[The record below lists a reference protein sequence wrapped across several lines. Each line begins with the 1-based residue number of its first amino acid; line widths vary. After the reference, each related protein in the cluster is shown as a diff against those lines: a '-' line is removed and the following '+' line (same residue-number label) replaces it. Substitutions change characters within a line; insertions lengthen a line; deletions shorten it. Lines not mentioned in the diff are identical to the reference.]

1 MILITGGAR
10 SGKSSFAEEL
20 VDNRCHSALYIA
32 TSVVTDDEMAARVAR
47 HKADR
52 PQHWRTWEGFK
63 NIAHA
68 IRYERKP
75 GEGVMLECITTL
87 IANLLYDAS
96 GGA

>member
-63 NIAHA
+63 NIARA

-75 GEGVMLECITTL
+75 GEGVMLEC
-87 IANLLYDAS
+87 
-96 GGA
+96 